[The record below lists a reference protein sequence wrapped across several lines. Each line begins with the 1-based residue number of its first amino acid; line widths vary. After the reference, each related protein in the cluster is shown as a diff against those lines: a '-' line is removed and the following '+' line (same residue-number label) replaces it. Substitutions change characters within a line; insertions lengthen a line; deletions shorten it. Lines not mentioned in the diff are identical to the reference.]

1 MKFKKLMAL
10 ALAGTLALAI
20 SGCGGSASTSSTDS
34 TEATTEE
41 STDTAAED
49 TGDTEAADDE
59 AEEVEVTEEVTE
71 PTGDSY
77 TVGVVQLVQHPA
89 LDAATEGFETA
100 LSDELGDNVE
110 VDVQN
115 AAGDSAQCATIANT
129 FVSSGVD
136 LIMGNATAALQAA
149 QAATADIP
157 VVGTSITDYATALS
171 IDDWS
176 GTTGMNVTGY
186 SDLAPLDQQA
196 DMVAEWFPA
205 DTYPNVGI
213 LYCTAEP
220 NSKYQSEV
228 ITGYLEDEG
237 YTVTEY
243 TFADSNDVSSVAE
256 TACQDS
262 DVIYIPTDN
271 TAASCTGIIRE
282 IALPAKTPIIA
293 GEEGIM
299 EGCGVA
305 TLSIS
310 YYDMGYQAGLM
321 AADILENGTDPAT
334 TEIGYAKD
342 LTKKY
347 NPQICE
353 ELGIEP
359 IAGYEAME
367 VSEEEE

>member
-1 MKFKKLMAL
+1 M
-10 ALAGTLALAI
+10 
-20 SGCGGSASTSSTDS
+20 
-34 TEATTEE
+34 
-41 STDTAAED
+41 
-49 TGDTEAADDE
+49 
-59 AEEVEVTEEVTE
+59 
-71 PTGDSY
+71 
-77 TVGVVQLVQHPA
+77 
-89 LDAATEGFETA
+89 
-100 LSDELGDNVE
+100 
-110 VDVQN
+110 
-115 AAGDSAQCATIANT
+115 
-129 FVSSGVD
+129 
-136 LIMGNATAALQAA
+136 
-149 QAATADIP
+149 
-157 VVGTSITDYATALS
+157 
-171 IDDWS
+171 
-176 GTTGMNVTGY
+176 Y

-205 DTYPNVGI
+205 DMYPNVGI

-271 TAASCTGIIRE
+271 TAA
-282 IALPAKTPIIA
+282 PIIA
-293 GEEGIM
+293 GEEGSM

-353 ELGIEP
+353 ELGVEP